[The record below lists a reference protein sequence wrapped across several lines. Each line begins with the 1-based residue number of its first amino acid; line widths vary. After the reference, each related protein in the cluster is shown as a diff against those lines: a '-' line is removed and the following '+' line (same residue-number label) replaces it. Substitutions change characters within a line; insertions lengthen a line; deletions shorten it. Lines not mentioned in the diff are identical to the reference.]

1 MHHPDIVRFPQIEE
15 VPESVWHDLRES
27 SSLFTG
33 RDWSLTLRR
42 SNPDVPV
49 EFWAARDSTGWLL
62 GVPVHVYPQA
72 PGRSTYDVWSLHR
85 DDVVPAPGSEHRAR
99 RHVLI
104 GTRNGQRN
112 GFLRSVRPQDP
123 ALAGRL
129 VQAIADEHRTSVVGM
144 LYLDHA
150 LLAEVRGQLADR
162 LADRHEGWHA
172 GFIDAAAELRVP
184 ADATD
189 LDAFLDTVPDNHRRR
204 RIRAELRSIA
214 AEEPAERIDSVGEIE
229 ELAPVL
235 APLLVKVNQRHGQPS
250 DEASMASYI
259 RAGANSGLQPQLFLT
274 GTRTEPRAFS
284 LSVQDDR
291 LMSVRVGGHDAD
303 RLGNRA
309 LDYPRVVFYEPLA
322 YAMRAGLKA
331 IDLGVGALYTKML
344 RGAHTV
350 PLYSLVRIPDDL
362 PATVTTDGDR
372 TRLAGLRAGNPKL
385 SEETL
390 LGWAVDHG

>member
-1 MHHPDIVRFPQIEE
+1 MRFPQIEE
-15 VPESVWHDLRES
+15 VPESLWYDLRES
-27 SSLFTG
+27 NSLFTG

-42 SNPDVPV
+42 SNPAVPV
-49 EFWAARDSTGWLL
+49 EFWAARDSAGWLL
-62 GVPVHVYPQA
+62 GLPVHVYPQA

-85 DDVVPAPGSEHRAR
+85 DDVEPAPDSEHRAR

-112 GFLRSVRPQDP
+112 GFLRSARPQDP

-129 VQAIADEHRTSVVGM
+129 VQAIAEEYRTSVVGM
-144 LYLDHA
+144 LYLDRA
-150 LLAEVRGQLADR
+150 LLDEVRSQLVD
-162 LADRHEGWHA
+162 WHA

-184 ADATD
+184 AGETD
-189 LDAFLDTVPDNHRRR
+189 LDAFLGTVSDNHRRR

-214 AEEPAERIDSVGEIE
+214 AEEPAERIDSVSEIE

-259 RAGANSGLQPQLFLT
+259 RASANSGLQPQLFLT

-322 YAMRAGLKA
+322 YAMRVGLKA

-362 PATVTTDGDR
+362 PTTITADGDR